1 MANSTELVSLDD
13 IRGAAD
19 VIEPHV
25 HRTPVASSAYLGG
38 LVGVDLYLKLEMFQ
52 KTGSFKPRGVL
63 NKMANLTDGEKMRGV
78 ISLSAGNHAQAL
90 AYAATMAGAPSV
102 IVMPEGAVKAKVE
115 ATRGYGGEVV
125 PTDQDLLET
134 ALRIQRERGMTL
146 VHPFDDLH
154 TIAGTGTLGLEL
166 LEDVPQVDVVIC
178 GIGGGGLISGVAA
191 ALKLQN
197 PGTRVIGVEP
207 EGAPGMTLALE
218 KGEPVHMTTLNT
230 VADGLAA
237 PFVGQHN
244 LDHVRAFVDEVI
256 TVRDSEIV
264 EAMRLLLERVK
275 VLTEPAGAA
284 SLAALLSGQVELR
297 GGESVVCVLSG
308 GNVDSAR
315 LSELFSEHLKTQSDE
330 ISPPS

>member
-1 MANSTELVSLDD
+1 MVNSTELVSLGD
-13 IRGAAD
+13 IRNAAD
-19 VIEPHV
+19 VIAPHV
-25 HRTPVASSAYLGG
+25 HRTPVTSSAYLGDLTG
-38 LVGVDLYLKLEMFQ
+38 SNLYLKLEMFQ

-63 NKMANLTDGEKMRGV
+63 NKMASLADEEKRQGV
-78 ISLSAGNHAQAL
+78 VSLSAGNHAQAL
-90 AYAATMAGAPSV
+90 AYAAAMAEVPSV

-115 ATRGYGGEVV
+115 ATRGYGGEVIL
-125 PTDQDLLET
+125 TGQDLLKT
-134 ALRIQRERGMTL
+134 ALEIQRERGMTL

-166 LEDVPQVDVVIC
+166 LEDVSQMDTVIC

-191 ALKLQN
+191 ALKLQKPN
-197 PGTRVIGVEP
+197 TRVIGVEP

-237 PFVGQHN
+237 PFVGQRN
-244 LDHVRAFVDEVI
+244 LAHARAFVDDVI

-264 EAMRLLLERVK
+264 EAMRLLLERAK
-275 VLTEPAGAA
+275 ILAEPAGAA
-284 SLAALLSGQVELR
+284 SLGALLSGQVELR
-297 GGESVVCVLSG
+297 GSESVMCVLSG

-315 LSELFSEHLKTQSDE
+315 LIELLG
-330 ISPPS
+330 

>member
-1 MANSTELVSLDD
+1 MTNSTELVSLDD
-13 IRGAAD
+13 VRDAVD
-19 VIEPHV
+19 VIAPNV
-25 HRTPVASSAYLGG
+25 HRTPVTSSAYLGG
-38 LVGVDLYLKLEMFQ
+38 LIGANLYLKLEMFQ

-63 NKMANLTDGEKMRGV
+63 NKMASLTDEEKGRGV
-78 ISLSAGNHAQAL
+78 VSLSAGNHAQAL

-102 IVMPEGAVKAKVE
+102 IVMPEGAVRAKVE

-125 PTDQDLLET
+125 LTDQDLLNT
-134 ALRIQRERGMTL
+134 ALEIQRERGMTL

-178 GIGGGGLISGVAA
+178 GIGGGGLISGIAA
-191 ALKLQN
+191 ALKLEN
-197 PGTRVIGVEP
+197 PDTRMIGVEP

-218 KGEPVHMTTLNT
+218 KGEPVHMTTMST
-230 VADGLAA
+230 IADGLAA

-244 LDHVRAFVDEVI
+244 LDHVRAFVDDVI
-256 TVRDSEIV
+256 TVRDSQV
-264 EAMRLLLERVK
+264 VDAMRLLLERVK
-275 VLTEPAGAA
+275 ILAEPAGAA
-284 SLAALLSGQVELR
+284 SLAALLSGQVALR

-315 LSELFSEHLKTQSDE
+315 LAELLG
-330 ISPPS
+330 

>member
-1 MANSTELVSLDD
+1 MVNSTELVSLGD
-13 IRGAAD
+13 IRAAAD
-19 VIEPHV
+19 VIAPNV
-25 HRTPVASSAYLGG
+25 HRTPITSSKYLGDITG
-38 LVGVDLYLKLEMFQ
+38 SSLYLKLEMFQ

-63 NKMANLTDGEKMRGV
+63 NKMASLTDEEKGRGV
-78 ISLSAGNHAQAL
+78 VSLSAGNHAQAL

-102 IVMPEGAVKAKVE
+102 IVMPEGAVRAKVE

-125 PTDQDLLET
+125 LTDQDLLKT
-134 ALRIQRERGMTL
+134 ALEIQRERGMTF

-166 LEDVPQVDVVIC
+166 IEDVPQVDVVIC
-178 GIGGGGLISGVAA
+178 GVGGGGLISGVAA

-197 PGTRVIGVEP
+197 PGIRVIGVEP

-218 KGEPVHMTTLNT
+218 KGEPVHMTTLDT

-244 LDHVRAFVDEVI
+244 LDHVRAFVDDVI
-256 TVRDSEIV
+256 IVQDSQIV
-264 EAMRLLLERVK
+264 EGMRLLLERTK
-275 VLTEPAGAA
+275 VLAEPAGAA
-284 SLAALLSGQVELR
+284 SLAALLSGQTGLR

-315 LSELFSEHLKTQSDE
+315 LIELLRS
-330 ISPPS
+330 IS

>member
-1 MANSTELVSLDD
+1 MVNSTELVGLDD
-13 IRGAAD
+13 IRNAAE
-19 VIEPHV
+19 VIAPHV
-25 HRTPVASSAYLGG
+25 HRTPVTSSAYLGG
-38 LVGVDLYLKLEMFQ
+38 LIGANLHLKLEMFQ

-63 NKMANLTDGEKMRGV
+63 NKMANLSDEEKRRGV
-78 ISLSAGNHAQAL
+78 VSLSAGNHAQAL

-102 IVMPEGAVKAKVE
+102 IVMPSGAVRAKVE
-115 ATRGYGGEVV
+115 ATRGYGGEVIL
-125 PTDQDLLET
+125 TDDDLLQT
-134 ALRIQRERGMTL
+134 ALEIQRERGMTL

-166 LEDVPQVDVVIC
+166 LEDIPQVDVAIC

-197 PGTRVIGVEP
+197 PDTRVIGVEP

-218 KGEPVHMTTLNT
+218 KGEPVHMTALDT

-237 PFVGQHN
+237 PFVGQRN
-244 LDHVRAFVDEVI
+244 LDHVRAFVDDVI
-256 TVRDSEIV
+256 TVQDSQIV

-275 VLTEPAGAA
+275 ALAEPAGAA
-284 SLAALLSGQVELR
+284 SVAALLSGQVGLL
-297 GGESVVCVLSG
+297 GGESLVCVLSG

-315 LSELFSEHLKTQSDE
+315 LAELLG
-330 ISPPS
+330 

>member
-1 MANSTELVSLDD
+1 MVNSTELVSLSD
-13 IRGAAD
+13 IHAAAD
-19 VIEPHV
+19 VIAPNV
-25 HRTPVASSAYLGG
+25 HRTPITSSKYLGDITG
-38 LVGVDLYLKLEMFQ
+38 LSLYLKLEMFQ

-63 NKMANLTDGEKMRGV
+63 NKMASLTDEEKGRGV
-78 ISLSAGNHAQAL
+78 VSLSAGNHAQAL

-102 IVMPEGAVKAKVE
+102 IVMPEGAVRAKVE

-125 PTDQDLLET
+125 LTDQDLLKT
-134 ALRIQRERGMTL
+134 ALEIQRERGMTL

-166 LEDVPQVDVVIC
+166 IEDVPQVAVVIC

-197 PGTRVIGVEP
+197 PGIRVIGVEP

-218 KGEPVHMTTLNT
+218 KGDPVHMTTLDT

-244 LDHVRAFVDEVI
+244 LDHVRAFVDDVI
-256 TVRDSEIV
+256 TVKDSQIV
-264 EAMRLLLERVK
+264 EGMRLLLERTK
-275 VLTEPAGAA
+275 VLAEPAGAA
-284 SLAALLSGQVELR
+284 SLAALLSGQAGLR

-315 LSELFSEHLKTQSDE
+315 LAELLG
-330 ISPPS
+330 